1 MNTAVNAPHSALEG
15 SVRILVH
22 IMITHDS
29 NPKGELDTLQALVS
43 RLNSFCTREA
53 LIEMTRGQTVRWSFE
68 DLATD
73 VMQLARGL
81 AEHGVGC
88 GTPVMLFAGSS
99 VNWVKA
105 CLAIYRCGACVVPVD
120 AQFRN
125 ATLQHVLQDSQA
137 TLVFVDSETVQSLR
151 DMGEEGKHTL
161 IILDDDPEAENYQSE
176 SIITWQQMCRSDAN
190 DGMSVPE
197 PDPGQRAAL
206 FYTSGTTG
214 KPKGVPLTHKNLIF
228 QIETIGDTR
237 LLDHP
242 QRILQPLPLHHVYP
256 FVLGMI
262 APLAFGCPLIFPAAL
277 TGPQLVR
284 AIREED
290 ATLVVGVPRLYS
302 ALIEGIDSQIRSA
315 GRIVYTLT
323 HLVLRCNRLVARYS
337 GRNIGRKTLFMLH
350 RRLGAEL
357 TQLASGGAALD
368 PELAARLR
376 DFGWDVIVGYG
387 LTETSPLI
395 TLRMPEDDRFDSVG
409 SAVQNVEIKLDREA
423 MPGNPDASDIGEVLV
438 RGPNV
443 FSGYHNLPEET
454 RQVLDQKGWFRTG
467 DLGNLD
473 NDGFLYL
480 RGRRSTMIVTPGGE
494 NLQPEIVEAEY
505 SRHPVISEIGVFQ
518 QDDKLVAVVVPDR
531 EAMERAGA
539 GTEGEITA
547 QALQERARQLPSYMQ
562 LTEHVVSQEPIARTR
577 LGKIRRHL
585 LADHFESARTNG
597 KGSQMKTGAV
607 PIEQMSDSD
616 QALLEDNVARKIWQ
630 LLANR
635 YPDQRLAP
643 DTDMRGELG
652 LDSLAW
658 VSLTLDIRRETG
670 VELDEATI
678 ASIRTV
684 RDLLHEAIEAE
695 DVGERDEQKT
705 LFENPAGFIGPKQM
719 KWLQP
724 LNLFQRLLARMVY
737 GVVWLSM
744 KVLFRVRVVGRENLP
759 AQGPAVLAPNHTSY
773 LDPFA
778 LITALGYRNLR
789 QTRWAGW
796 TGVAFQN
803 FVFRGFSRLAQ
814 ALPIDAQRASIS
826 SLALAAAALK
836 RGDFLVWF
844 PEGQRS
850 LTGELQRLQ
859 GGLGIVLNELDV
871 PVCPIN
877 IAGTYSA
884 LPPGKFL
891 PRPCCIT
898 VTIGPAVY
906 PGELSAEGAGD
917 NREEQ
922 IIDGLRDR
930 LLGL

>member
-1 MNTAVNAPHSALEG
+1 M
-15 SVRILVH
+15 H
-22 IMITHDS
+22 IMLTHDGNS
-29 NPKGELDTLQALVS
+29 KDELDTLQALVS
-43 RLNSFCTREA
+43 RLNSFGDREA
-53 LIEMTRGQTVRWSFE
+53 LIAMMRGQTLRWSFAA
-68 DLATD
+68 LVTD
-73 VMQLARGL
+73 VMQLACGL
-81 AEHGVGC
+81 TEYGVGC
-88 GTPVMLFAGSS
+88 GTPVMIFAGAS

-125 ATLQHVLQDSQA
+125 ATLRHVLQDSQA
-137 TLVFVDSETVQSLR
+137 KLVFVDSETIRSLH
-151 DMGEEGKHTL
+151 DLGEEGKHTL
-161 IILDDDPEAENYQSE
+161 ILLDDDSESENYQSE
-176 SIITWQQMCRSDAN
+176 NIITWQQMCRVSAN
-190 DGMSVPE
+190 EGMSVPQA
-197 PDPGQRAAL
+197 DPEQHAAL

-214 KPKGVPLTHKNLIF
+214 KPKGVPLTHKNIIF

-262 APLAFGCPLIFPAAL
+262 APLAFGCPLIFPSAL

-290 ATLVVGVPRLYS
+290 ATLIVGVPRLYS
-302 ALIEGIDSQIRSA
+302 GLVEGIDSQIRSA
-315 GRIVYTLT
+315 GRIVYTFTRLI
-323 HLVLRCNRLVARYS
+323 LRCNRVVARYM
-337 GRNIGRKTLFMLH
+337 GWNIGHTTLFMLH
-350 RRLGAEL
+350 RRLGAGL

-409 SAVQNVEIKLDREA
+409 AAVPNVEIKVDHAA
-423 MPGNPDASDIGEVLV
+423 MPGNSDGSDIGEVLV

-454 RQVLDQKGWFRTG
+454 RQVLDQDGWFRTG

-473 NDGFLYL
+473 NEGFLYL

-494 NLQPEIVEAEY
+494 NLQPEIIEAEY

-518 QDDKLVAVVVPDR
+518 KDDQLVAVVVPDR
-531 EAMERAGA
+531 EAIER
-539 GTEGEITA
+539 EGEGTGGEIVA
-547 QALQERARQLPSYMQ
+547 QALQARAQQLPSYMQ
-562 LTEHVVSQEPIARTR
+562 LTEHVVSQEPLARTR

-585 LADHFESARTNG
+585 LPDHFESARTNG
-597 KGSQMKTGAV
+597 RVSQMETGSV

-616 QALLEDNVARKIWQ
+616 QALLEDSVARKIWQ
-630 LLANR
+630 LLAYR
-635 YPDQRLAP
+635 YSDQRIAP
-643 DTDMRGELG
+643 DTDMRAELG

-658 VSLTLDIRRETG
+658 VSLTLNIRRETG
-670 VELDEATI
+670 VELDEAAI

-684 RDLLHEAIEAE
+684 RDLLQGAIEAE
-695 DVGERDEQKT
+695 DVGGRDEQKT
-705 LFENPAGFIGPKQM
+705 LFENPEGFIDPKQT

-737 GVVWLSM
+737 GAVWLIM
-744 KVLFRVRVVGRENLP
+744 KLLFRVRVVGRENLP
-759 AQGPAVLAPNHTSY
+759 ARGPAVLAPNHTSY

-778 LITALGYRNLR
+778 LMAALGYRNMR

-826 SLALAAAALK
+826 SLALAATALK

-844 PEGQRS
+844 PEGRRS
-850 LTGELQRLQ
+850 PSGELQTLQ

-871 PVCPIN
+871 PVCPLN

-891 PRPCCIT
+891 PHIGRIT
-898 VTIGPAVY
+898 VTIGPVVY
-906 PGELSAEGAGD
+906 PGELSAESAGK
-917 NREEQ
+917 NREDQ
-922 IIDGLRDR
+922 IVGGLRDR
-930 LLGL
+930 LLRLAKECRS